1 MTTTPPE
8 NLYPEPEPKR
18 YFWMALGALCL
29 ALLTVV
35 LIFIS
40 AGLQQGAGMI
50 SSLLIIF
57 MMIVFFVGLVLAIIS
72 LIRMRHK
79 VLPIIALLAL
89 GIPFFGF
96 LCCGGGLLTAFYG
109 VDFLQGNNP
118 IFAPKPKVEWDTSPG
133 TIVAQAAHP
142 IKHSLVSIPPEYT
155 RNYIP
160 EARLWGDG
168 RIVWATYYSSDGPR
182 SVMEGRLTSEQM
194 TAFFKQAIDVG
205 FFGWNDNYFPL
216 IPYENPPT
224 DYLTINIRTAK
235 KTVSNGM
242 DTAPTAYKSLLNT
255 LTNGP
260 FAESKAFM
268 PTHGTLI
275 AIPTQNQAAIN
286 WDKENLNLDLS
297 KAAQGIPVEGKVL
310 QVAWEAVNKNPY
322 YPPPV
327 SQNRVSYILYVIIPE
342 LMY

>member
-168 RIVWATYYSSDGPR
+168 RIVWATYYS
-182 SVMEGRLTSEQM
+182 
-194 TAFFKQAIDVG
+194 
-205 FFGWNDNYFPL
+205 
-216 IPYENPPT
+216 
-224 DYLTINIRTAK
+224 
-235 KTVSNGM
+235 
-242 DTAPTAYKSLLNT
+242 
-255 LTNGP
+255 
-260 FAESKAFM
+260 
-268 PTHGTLI
+268 
-275 AIPTQNQAAIN
+275 
-286 WDKENLNLDLS
+286 
-297 KAAQGIPVEGKVL
+297 
-310 QVAWEAVNKNPY
+310 
-322 YPPPV
+322 
-327 SQNRVSYILYVIIPE
+327 
-342 LMY
+342 